1 MNTVILG
8 LQWGDEGKGKLVALL
23 ARDHE
28 IIVRFQGGANA
39 GHTVFIEGQEHVFHL
54 VPSGLHHP
62 EKVGVL
68 GPGVVVDLEVLAQEV
83 EALSRMGRPLEGR
96 LWIDARAHL
105 VMPYH
110 RAEDGWE
117 EELRGGIGSTRRG
130 IGPTYRDLYARFGLR
145 AGDLLHPDTLYR
157 KLKKSL
163 EWNNQVLAARYGKP
177 PFQIQD
183 MMDLLTT
190 WAERFR
196 PMITD
201 TLTLLREWDRRDRA
215 ILLEGAQ
222 GSLLDIF
229 LGTYPY
235 VTSSHTVVGGALAG
249 LGLPPQRLHRIVGV
263 TKAYTTRVGRG
274 PFPTELH
281 DETGQRLRE
290 LGGEYGATT
299 GRPRRCGWL
308 DLVALRYTAWLNGVT
323 ELAITKVDV
332 LSGFPEIRVATAY
345 RLKGAETRWFPATL
359 EDLEQAE
366 PVYEEL
372 PAWPTPLVDRNTLH
386 PQLEAYLGFL
396 EAHLG
401 MPVRLVSYGPQ
412 THEVVLR
419 SPA

>member
-1 MNTVILG
+1 MNTIVLG

-23 ARDHE
+23 AEEHE

-39 GHTVFIEGQEHVFHL
+39 GHTVYVDGEKLVFHL
-54 VPSGLHHP
+54 VPSGLQHP
-62 EKVGVL
+62 EKVGIL
-68 GPGVVVDLEVLAQEV
+68 GPGVVVDLEVLEEEAAALAQ
-83 EALSRMGRPLEGR
+83 RGRSLEGR

-130 IGPTYRDLYARFGLR
+130 IGPTYRDLYARYGLR

-163 EWNNQVLAARYGKP
+163 EWNNQILAARYGKP

-183 MMDLLTT
+183 MMDRLET
-190 WAERFR
+190 WAQRFR

-201 TLTLLREWDRRDRA
+201 TVALLRQWSQEDRA

-235 VTSSHTVVGGALAG
+235 VTSSHTVVGGALVG
-249 LGLPPQRLHRIVGV
+249 LGLPPGRIHRVIGV

-274 PFPTELH
+274 PFPTELQ
-281 DETGQRLRE
+281 DETGQRLRD

-308 DLVALRYTAWLNGVT
+308 DLVALRYTAWMNGVT
-323 ELAITKVDV
+323 EIAVTKADV
-332 LSGFPEIRVATAY
+332 LTGFPTLRVATAY
-345 RLKGAETRWFPATL
+345 RIGERETTWFPATL
-359 EDLEQAE
+359 EELEQAE
-366 PVYEEL
+366 PVYQEF
-372 PAWPTPLVDRNTLH
+372 PAWPRVLTENGEVH
-386 PQLEAYLGFL
+386 PHLEDFLRFL
-396 EAHLG
+396 EGALG
-401 MPVRLVSYGPQ
+401 VPVRMLSYGPR

-419 SPA
+419 NPR

>member
-1 MNTVILG
+1 MNTAVIG

-23 ARDHE
+23 AEEHE

-39 GHTVFIEGQEHVFHL
+39 GHTVYVEGKKQVFHL
-54 VPSGLHHP
+54 VPSGLLHP
-62 EKVGVL
+62 DKTGVL
-68 GPGVVVDLEVLAQEV
+68 GPGVVVDLEVLGREIQALE
-83 EALSRMGRPLEGR
+83 EAGVPVEGR

-117 EELRGGIGSTRRG
+117 EELRGGVGSTRRG

-145 AGDLLHPDTLYR
+145 AGDLLYPDTLYR

-163 EWNNQVLAARYGKP
+163 EWNNQILAARYGKP

-183 MMDLLTT
+183 MMDLLTA

-201 TLTLLREWDRRDRA
+201 TLVLLRRWDRENRP
-215 ILLEGAQ
+215 ILFEGAQ

-235 VTSSHTVVGGALAG
+235 VTSSHTVAGGIPVG
-249 LGLPPQRLHRIVGV
+249 LGWPPHRLHRVVGV
-263 TKAYTTRVGRG
+263 TKAYTTRVGKG
-274 PFPTELH
+274 PFPTEAH
-281 DETGQRLRE
+281 DVLGERLRE
-290 LGGEYGATT
+290 RGGEYGATT

-308 DLVALRYTAWLNGVT
+308 DLVALKYTAWLNGIT
-323 ELAITKVDV
+323 EVAVTKVDV
-332 LSGFPEIRVATAY
+332 LAGFPEVLVATAY
-345 RLKGAETRWFPATL
+345 RLRGETRTEFPATL

-366 PVYEEL
+366 PRYERLE
-372 PAWPTPLVDRNTLH
+372 AWPAPLTEQGDLH
-386 PQLEAYLGFL
+386 PHLEAYLQFL
-396 EAHLG
+396 ERHLDV
-401 MPVRLVSYGPQ
+401 PVRLVSYGPK
-412 THEVVLR
+412 THEVVVR
-419 SPA
+419 KPA

>member
-1 MNTVILG
+1 MNTIVLG

-23 ARDHE
+23 AEEHE
-28 IIVRFQGGANA
+28 IVVRFQGGANA
-39 GHTVFIEGQEHVFHL
+39 GHTVYVDGEKLIFHL

-62 EKVGVL
+62 HKIGVL
-68 GPGVVVDLEVLAQEV
+68 GPGVVVDLEVLSQEAETLAQ
-83 EALSRMGRPLEGR
+83 RGRPLEGR
-96 LWIDARAHL
+96 LWIDTRAHL

-117 EELRGGIGSTRRG
+117 EELRGGVGSTRRG

-145 AGDLLHPDTLYR
+145 AGDLLHSDTLYR

-163 EWNNQVLAARYGKP
+163 EWNNQILAARYGKP

-183 MMDLLTT
+183 MMDRVTA

-201 TLTLLREWDRRDRA
+201 TVHLLREWDQQDRA

-235 VTSSHTVVGGALAG
+235 VTSSHTILGGALVS
-249 LGLPPQRLHRIVGV
+249 LGIPPQRIHRIIGV

-274 PFPTELH
+274 PFPTELR
-281 DETGQRLRE
+281 DETGQRLRD

-308 DLVALRYTAWLNGVT
+308 DLVALRFTTWINGVT
-323 ELAITKVDV
+323 ELAVTKADV
-332 LSGFPEIRVATAY
+332 LTGLGAVRVATAY
-345 RLKGAETRWFPATL
+345 RIQGQETRWFPATV
-359 EDLEQAE
+359 EALEQAE
-366 PVYEEL
+366 PVYQEFS
-372 PAWPTPLVDRNTLH
+372 AWPQVVMDTGELH
-386 PQLEAYLGFL
+386 PHLETYLRFL
-396 EAHLG
+396 ERELG
-401 MPVRLVSYGPQ
+401 VPVRMVSYGPK
-412 THEVVLR
+412 THEVVFR
-419 SPA
+419 KPA